1 MYPSRRGWVGG
12 VGQSPLPPTGF
23 TCLKL
28 LPRQP
33 WQGWAGV
40 ILLIAV
46 SRRPQPVHLKN
57 RFVPCVDPGTAA
69 RRVQSLQ
76 SKPWPQHTPALT
88 DCRGQGGGG
97 IKARQAKCRTKESLW
112 RH

>member
-12 VGQSPLPPTGF
+12 VGQSPLPPTGL

-76 SKPWPQHTPALT
+76 AKPWP
-88 DCRGQGGGG
+88 
-97 IKARQAKCRTKESLW
+97 
-112 RH
+112 